1 MTEKGKSNAAWNE
14 CIGQLKGSLIKR
26 QDAQI
31 VSLTLNEFLEA
42 KFQGTSRKVPFS
54 AANQVGI
61 KYGIDPSLLTSV
73 KKSAEQYII
82 ARSGQVIYGEN
93 AFDLSGWST
102 DISEDGL
109 TLAVGSILNDGVG
122 GANTGSVRV
131 YSRSNVDDPW
141 IQKGIEIDGEAA
153 QDYSGWSVSLS
164 ADGDRVVI
172 GAVFN
177 DDGVNENTGHVRV
190 YDWNST
196 LSPPQWAQVGVD
208 IEGGAAGDFFGYSVS
223 LSKNKNFLAIG
234 APYGGNTVGYVRV
247 YQDNNG
253 TWDQINVDQTGS
265 EKGDLFGKHVALSD
279 DGSRL
284 VVSSP
289 NAAQLRGLVHLYR
302 VDSTITLL
310 TSKMGRDSGVRFGNS
325 FDFKSNILAVS
336 ETGTNQPNITTYD
349 TSSDSFDAL
358 QNNRITLTA
367 RSDIHLKLSYDGNN
381 LVFGMPGFNSE
392 DLVLNSRPIP
402 RRVRQTGHA
411 EIYEREDN
419 KWVMRGWRMKGVS
432 ARDEFAK
439 SVAISGNGEVVCLS
453 VPRKDDGGTDRGCV
467 SAYTV
472 KPISHYVTPTI
483 SLTGLNP
490 FPLQANTS
498 YEEPGATTDTGA
510 SVTISGDIEDNT
522 VEGQEYEILYTSQNG
537 FGSVVTK
544 TRQIVITKDPTIPTM
559 TLNGDAIASIPL
571 NGVFNDP
578 GVTTSILS
586 TVNIDDSNVDITRL
600 GTYEIKY
607 TAVSSYGIPSQQDMR
622 RTLVVVY
629 DTEHHGE
636 PLVGRVTSMSRD
648 GFILAVGDFTNNS
661 VKLYEWDPVD
671 QDWKRIGQEIEGPD
685 DSSFG
690 AAVDV
695 SSDGLTVVI
704 GAPEYSGT
712 ASLSGLVRVYRYNFI
727 VDQWEQVGEDIIDGQ
742 VGDNLG
748 EFVTISGDGT
758 VVSCGTA
765 RPTGSKNPY
774 VFTYRYGTTW
784 TKFHTYREPI
794 KLGNNIVKKQFSGS
808 LNFNGSRLLLGV
820 PVNNYTTGA
829 VFLYDT
835 EDDEKLVSI
844 VGEQVGDNI
853 GQSVRLSGDGSRF
866 VLGDDTGGCVKI
878 YSEDKTTR
886 VWNQLGNKISEGY
899 GGTAVDLS
907 YDGTTVTYS
916 AMSTTNKGTVYQYRW
931 DGTFWMP
938 SLSELTD
945 SFDGN
950 HFGRR
955 IFVTNDASKI
965 FVESNSEFQ
974 LYRWNVP
981 RASLTFNGERIIRRQ
996 VDETY
1001 DYDYAVTSSNVVT
1014 EGVVNEAVTND
1025 YLIKYIVTENGQSD
1039 VAYQLVSV
1047 SGELLQLGLNIQ
1059 NLDDSS
1065 TPNNHGWSS
1074 SMSGD
1079 GMYLILGSPGY
1090 DNDRGMVKIYAF
1102 NPATIKWDVM
1112 TSINGPNVGG
1122 RFGHSVSFSK
1132 NGSRVAIGAPDHG
1145 VGLVRVYEYSSSTWS
1160 QLGSD
1165 MTGTTDGKF
1174 GWSVSLNNNGSR
1186 VAVGEPRKVFG
1197 PNTGAGGVHTYLW
1210 EGPSTGWYPV
1220 VNLSFTNNQIEHQ
1233 LGYDVAISSPN
1244 DGNDVV
1250 VFSAPTAGPGYVK
1263 ISSYIGGN
1271 VPIFAQPI
1279 TFGERFGWC
1288 LSISDDGNTFA
1299 AGAPFYDNKRGRV
1312 IVFDATTSPPTVKGS
1327 PIIGANVNDELGSSI
1342 HLIGNGTK
1350 IMIYTKEG
1358 RVTNYTYENSEWVI
1372 ISNEV
1377 ITSIDLTGNFGYSLS
1392 SSTDGSRMIIT
1403 SPLSQEGSGIVQVYS
1418 DETSQI
1424 QNSDFLPPVITLNGP
1439 ALHRH
1444 LLNTTYTDL
1453 GVRRDDAL
1461 PGFTTQG
1468 TVNANVAGSYTLTY
1482 SAQDVAGNISN
1493 TVSRIVDV
1501 IDPGVENNK
1510 LMSID
1515 GPNSGQNNSTI
1526 AMAASGKRVAVGTG
1540 VLPEK
1545 YISSDRPI
1553 DKSIGLQ
1560 GTVKVFNV
1568 DDTQYPP
1575 VSTQYGQTLSDE
1587 ERYFGTSINLSQDGT
1602 KLSVMSSLD
1611 SSSTKISVY
1620 GIDSNVYAPLPAPLM
1635 RSEASSTTSN
1645 TFNLPTTKY
1654 YGFHDYAPS
1663 RTHLFGEPDVNTGR
1677 IGNFMRYKN
1686 NSLASSSD
1694 GRIVAIGTPSE
1705 SDGTGGGVSVYKQG
1719 VGTTISKIFTPL
1731 QGAQLSPES
1740 GTFTTGCDFSEDGSK
1755 FIVSTDKTYIYR
1767 LDDTGYV
1774 KETEFTDVDV
1784 GVNAISDNG
1793 SIAAYSSEA
1802 VLVGPPITLT
1812 GGDRISIGYGEIW
1825 NDPDESLAGVNIA
1838 GSVDSSVVGDHYIL
1852 YETATQTKVRIV
1864 TVQPQSTFTKTSSA
1878 VRSNVPYG
1886 PRFYGWTGTW
1896 RSHVFELFQA
1906 DFSNAS
1912 GTDVGISI
1920 KLNGRIPVAGRWQ
1933 YMSMNVFSWRSGIYP
1948 ISGNEVDR
1956 SPSIS
1961 FTSNGSGQGESYSWS
1976 VGSTYTN
1983 KVRSKTAPS
1992 LGFSTGDRI
2001 FLQLHLYNTFFST
2014 FNAEVTLDF
2023 NPGSANTA
2031 DRIPVVSLTG
2041 FAGNTIDVG
2050 ENFTDPGFTS
2060 DSSNDTLTKVLN
2072 PSFPLLSAG
2081 RKAIVY
2087 QATSP
2092 EGINGYNVRYVTAE
2106 QVPGLKVVKYQ
2117 GNVWSPLGNVI
2128 TTPNS
2133 IQSYTNGDMALSE
2146 DGTRIVF
2153 SKYIEGEGYVYTYEY
2168 SQLVYPPSWVQYG
2181 STIELDDRSNDSP
2194 GFSLAMS
2201 GNGLRIVIG
2210 SPVTDATSSEQGEI
2224 YVYDYVD
2231 GNWQRRSENFA
2242 ALTTTGFG
2250 TVSHSNSLYGKSVDI
2265 SKDGT
2270 HIVVGSPPHV
2280 SVFELSSG
2288 SYILKGA
2295 PLTRGPTH
2303 TAFGTN
2309 VSISNDG
2316 NAIAAD
2322 TNGLVVYYNY
2332 TNNTWTEHGTGLIT
2346 GTTNSGVSIN
2356 GDGTKVL
2363 VIGTNVRIVTPETVE
2378 TDLAWSRMGLP
2389 ITPADIQQAEPPADS
2404 SGPSPLPGDRTT
2416 PGAFTSNPPA
2426 AYMGLVVDLSHD
2438 GLTLAIGMPFLEMQR
2453 GTTFETTT
2461 RGAAIVFQW
2470 NDTTETWDR
2479 QGDYLIIPYY
2489 EYNNS
2494 LYKMYN
2500 GYEADAN
2507 TRVTASDNLN
2517 IEAEKTRYSGASI
2530 SLSGDGQYLCVGS
2543 PGYVSNPIDK
2553 QYTSGSAI
2561 PDTKMHAL
2569 PNQAGLSSWTLFR
2582 RNTSWAPTNSSGES
2596 INYSPGWEPVVTKYS
2611 DISKSLEHTQKDSDY
2626 DEIKRELL
2634 GLGVKV
2640 SFDGSFVVY
2649 DTRTDGV
2656 KVLAIGEKEIINGM
2670 QLPSPNTFGRYDVH
2684 DKAFGAMVPQA
2695 TSTSVTQGKYVMNG
2709 VVSIPDWASPLNFQD
2724 HLDAPLPTHPETP
2737 NDVTAPDWRGVPI
2750 LHTHSPLLGL
2760 GGIATA
2766 NQLNL
2771 DVTGSGASQLSI
2783 GSNNSSI
2790 HYFAGV
2796 KRPNVSPAYEAGI
2809 MRGTTNFGF
2818 GEILSTS
2825 KDCKFMVTRRH
2836 LWGEFAA
2843 AGVGNWEGGSGT
2855 EGLKAKSH
2863 IKNFVDDPSTSGPDY
2878 RNFLTDF
2885 HSFSEVY
2892 VYYRNSPTADWVQ
2905 RGSTDQLRALRYAD
2919 VNKKYLVPT
2928 NHIYRCLFDVPTDT
2942 LMNNTEADVAK
2953 HCGLVLWMENFGTEA
2968 KISDDGMT
2976 LLISNFIGVPADY
2989 QLNEPGSRTSGD
3001 AERWESFMPLD
3012 EMNDFGNAIYYYK
3025 YNTTTSAW
3033 EPKPH
3038 KTLSADTYVET
3049 SFENNYNG
3057 EFGTMT
3063 PRASVSSSF
3072 AYVSFNN
3079 EEGVIK
3085 DAYFDVNNVDHTA
3098 APYPIFASYFDHR
3111 MRSSDILASGS
3122 ATPTWH
3128 SSRKKRNLDY
3138 TSQFARSVSLSGN
3151 GDVVAV
3157 CEPNWNPVFD
3167 DNDIGDLNVYAP
3179 PPAAWN
3185 YQKYYQRI
3193 HPDFCRS
3200 IYTGGFSELASTEK
3214 DYGSEL
3220 GYWRPDPS
3228 DYQSSYRYM
3237 QPGRSRRGG
3246 GQMNYWRPYKPLH
3259 NNISH
3264 YPPFESSGLVARST
3278 RTAVRPGDCG
3288 RVLFMKWNEEE
3299 GIIDVDRS
3307 LPPFYSIQLLNYV
3320 EDDVRQK
3327 RYELHGAS
3335 PPSSGKGGFQYTIF
3349 KCELNST
3356 GDEVTFFASYPS
3368 DFMERY
3374 GITDERVG
3382 IYTFKL
3388 TDAVDITNLSND
3400 QVDELDPMSYY
3411 TINTHD
3417 GDGHQYQG
3425 FVGHHPSN
3433 WNLGYTKYWKFKSKI
3448 LTSQFKSQIGAN
3460 QVTQSLSI
3468 ARNTQ
3473 LYFKGDTTL
3482 VHSGP
3487 NFDYRKQD
3495 MGTIDTDPWYD
3506 PSPNVNFN
3514 AYTPEI
3520 LRDPTLNTAASSG
3533 FPALQYS
3540 NWYPSGERR
3549 EDDISEKVLSRRR
3562 YVNNWRST
3570 NHLIPSSPQNTIQNP
3585 LDLKVYE
3592 GTDIILFRDSRNI
3605 YVFRNGVNITKSIG
3619 RGRVEISNNYGTV
3632 LNAAYAPKAKTL
3644 VVSHYGDSFDTGTF
3658 ITMHKLNEDIEN
3670 YEGMYG
3676 EFETLYPV
3684 NRDAYVNVAYN
3695 LDPTYT
3701 PSTSVFLTTSS
3712 TNTGLASYHATNDL
3726 LYESHFDRVPH
3737 IYNKKVAT
3745 ALSLEI
3751 SENAD
3756 TILFSSGS
3764 NYFDGA
3770 HYNQGGHLN
3779 SVQLPAYSEPVAG
3792 LHEHTTVHTLTHSL
3806 TTTTLPNQWV
3816 VQKKFGG
3823 DTTSFLTNRNI
3834 FTRSPEMADST
3845 TVFDSSYMNVP
3856 SVINGFGAYPSKFW
3870 PVSYIS
3876 LSKNNNY
3883 LTISE
3888 PVFDP
3893 LGLRLGNWNSDH
3905 ITPTREQNEDIRMG
3919 RVTAYQLDDS
3929 TRQYDKNTS
3938 MEADVDSIIEEN
3950 SPITTQTSMNL
3961 YEPVSI
3967 AVSKD
3972 GLTIAVASV
3981 IAKNVVQDDLYQS
3994 QKEFID
4000 PYVPSM
4006 PSRIYRSWIQV
4017 YTYIDGQWTRKGN
4030 HISPGRNAI
4039 PDESTNN
4046 ELFLGQFMDLSG
4058 DGSRLITTG
4067 TSFNSEES
4075 NYYGTPASSP
4085 SYANSHEVYVFEF
4098 LGGAWVTTS
4107 GDVDNPE
4114 RIFINSKRQYR
4125 KLNTAYNP
4133 NQWENAST
4141 TSYNQGTFRD
4151 NYALGSIGGVS
4162 ISEDGS
4168 RIAISTS
4175 NYSEA
4180 DFSLHNL
4187 SEGTHA
4193 TSRCV
4198 EMVLIME
4205 YHKAFH
4211 TFKDTFLFSRS
4222 LNNGTNI
4229 PSSVNTNYWMW
4240 GVLDTF
4246 TLSSNFSTRN
4256 LKFTAT
4262 VSGDYFSSQVY
4273 FQAGAPLSGDRI
4285 YLSFRNT
4292 SRTTSNIDLS
4302 YDPYSRG
4309 VDSSYSNFAVW
4320 PPLPIGLS
4328 GGTIERLLD
4337 SNNKMFYRFTNVTL
4351 ESTIA
4356 QHIFPSYAPGDTI
4369 ELQMHTFGGYWAT
4382 LSVDYKYEFL
4392 IGADFDENT
4401 GLTSF
4406 YHSNPRGLNIFPYE
4420 INHQN
4425 TSNHWGADMFTPSTN
4440 MPIPGY
4446 AFHTTDARD
4455 FENVYVD
4462 NLAGGPVNW
4471 KLLHWEVFKAELD
4484 MTGSTSDS
4492 QPIDSLEPHG
4502 SLTRNKNQNRFSQRQ
4517 IGIPHS
4523 IVSGVKFSGNDVL
4536 IIERYDNA
4544 VGVTNSSDDSKI
4556 DAHELLTT
4564 ASTLYGTRNYK
4575 SRRYN
4580 PNRYPQLL
4588 VFDSTMNQVTS
4599 RTAQLRIGSEP
4610 GYGVRWGG
4618 TWTVP
4623 DTRYTNERPIN
4634 GENDDSH
4641 TRDHGWWIN
4650 PITGW
4655 MLLDFERPI
4664 QGSSTGN
4671 PRPQGYQDVPFSVDV
4686 SDTTV
4691 NSNNHRQPGR
4701 VVFGIPQAADHR
4713 GKIQIFDISTTN
4725 HSQTI
4730 NGTAHNTC
4738 RYILTQVGQ
4747 DIYGDQVKGRFGE
4760 NVSISGDG
4768 SRVAIGNRPFYL
4780 NDARVSHI
4788 DAGVDTKFYVY
4799 EYDSTNSE
4807 FTRAFS
4813 QSLTIGKSLENQ
4825 EAVSVM
4831 AFQAYFYDNVEHN
4844 VYTQWGRP
4852 PCFLQQ
4858 EDIEVGQEGNTIRY
4872 DTPSRIWVDSR
4883 YRESKVR
4890 LSSDGAFV
4898 VVSVFNDFMVYDIGA
4913 RTTTPWVEFG
4923 QVITDTPQVSQT
4935 TDIDEFP
4942 YSGTT
4947 ISQDG
4952 KTMVVPSSV
4961 VPNKFGNNS
4970 PGPWKKQFTLYDY
4983 NDDTSLWVKG
4993 TTNDVENTTITFDG
5007 TGGGTGTNNFPNEIT
5022 FLTILSS
5029 DKSRV
5034 SSLFGGATLHPSVT
5048 IAPTF
5053 RQHLPSGVQVALQ
5066 WTKIRPD
5073 IHIASENLNEQQWKA
5088 ATPNPNPNFPEPPS
5102 ERIPAFAMSNDGTKI
5117 VVGNTNDT
5125 LNFSSVGDKRKSGS
5139 VSIFSYDAINA
5150 RWNVQKVTV
5159 DDNSA
5164 ELAPLAEL
5172 YTPARFGHS
5181 LALTRDGTRLVVSA
5195 PENRDGDGDI
5205 FVFDTSTTTATKDST
5220 LQNPGGTTEFGYS
5233 LAVSDDNSRLFV
5245 GDPYH
5250 NSGAGRVLIKEYV
5263 SGTGFSGGTSITAG
5277 NSVETFAGES
5287 FGQQIRFGESIDV
5300 SGDGNHLI
5308 ASRFGK
5314 LTTPGDGQGVR
5325 DYYIASGGIEI
5336 AEKWNRDT
5344 TTGVWE
5350 LEANNRIKTGTDIS
5364 TALYTPEWAVGDED
5378 WYLTTSDGLY
5388 SRFAFFD
5395 DDAPKKPNVK
5405 ISDSGEFYVIGMA
5418 SLKEPGPL
5426 VTTNPR
5432 VGATSNV
5439 RHSSN
5444 VSVYKTFQDLT
5455 PIMTL
5460 NGDNIVDI
5468 GQGIIYVDQGATSD
5482 VSTDVIVTT
5491 SNVNTD
5497 IIGNYVV
5504 RYETTRNGL
5513 TNFIDRTV
5521 RVKVVSVPPAV
5532 TLIGNATITL
5542 EQPTTYTEPDPPVT
5556 FSGGVL
5562 ETYGDAPDGSAVGVF
5577 TIRYQ
5582 VRNALGIATAERTVT
5597 ILPDTTR
5604 PVVTK
5609 LGGDIT
5615 HKYNTTYRDPSYVGS
5630 DGNEEVTTT
5639 TPSYVRTITDV
5650 GQYRGTTQ
5658 ITYSA
5663 TDPAGNVGTVTRNVD
5678 VKDVM
5683 EATALE
5689 QQLDNSYYYS
5699 TISGDGS
5706 RIAIVRKVTNDV
5718 VLYDLPATISTF
5730 VNGWSGFGSMEGQM
5744 VKLSRLRQQLGQQIA
5759 FTTSD
5764 GVRVYA
5770 YNVNSGSWDERLA
5783 VPSRFV
5789 EPGASAYRIEMSNDG
5804 NTISVSYPGGNDQY
5818 IEEVVVFGWNGSEY
5832 VEEHSIA
5839 NGTTEATGLGTAM
5852 SLSSN
5857 GDRLAL
5863 GIPSASSGGT
5873 TSSITSPTPMGTA
5886 TPSPT
5891 LEGVIAIYN
5900 RYKLTSFREHGQN
5913 NTMYWQVTLGA
5924 RWTANWRWYVYG
5936 PRWGG
5941 ADDMRLIY
5949 YATNPITAYQAS
5961 VHNGYNN
5968 FYEFWQG
5975 DTHQIRDNNDIY
5987 KKTQNVYYGTSR
5999 WLDVEVSY
6007 DNGVMTS
6014 TVRDRTRLVSTL
6026 THDFGTAHQNLYN
6039 IPTYIGFSGRT
6050 GGVTSSQYI
6059 SGINITSAA
6068 VNLGEVEVY
6077 ERSGGSWS
6085 QLGQTIE
6092 GGRSGQRLG
6101 SSVKL
6106 SGDGSTLV
6114 NVNDTHD
6121 GNNQKVNVF
6130 SLSNGV
6136 WTKNPTLISNLKSRT
6151 LLGDSNALVDIN
6163 REGTLLIYAEGR
6175 GTETYTSHPNGLST
6189 KYIDGFKLENGQYI
6203 PVLLIQETSTT
6214 SSLSTNHVQVSKDGS
6229 KVLIQADDQVAV
6241 YNVIE
6246 TVFNPVITLN
6256 YRDDLDTITVS
6267 GTYTE
6272 GGATS
6277 DVTDGSAVVVGGDTV
6292 TNTAGTYRV
6301 TYSVTDTN
6309 TGKSA
6314 HRTRNVIIT

>member
-1 MTEKGKSNAAWNE
+1 MTEKGKSIAAWNE

-26 QDAQI
+26 QDAQT

-61 KYGIDPSLLTSV
+61 KYGIDPALLTSV

-109 TLAVGSILNDGVG
+109 TLAVGSILNDGVNG
-122 GANTGSVRV
+122 MNAGSVRV
-131 YSRSNVDDPW
+131 YSRSNVDDAW
-141 IQKGIEIDGEAA
+141 IQKGVEIDGEAA

-196 LSPPQWAQVGVD
+196 TSQWVKVGSD

-253 TWDQINVDQTGS
+253 MWDKIGVDQTGS

-279 DGSRL
+279 DGGRL

-302 VDSTITLL
+302 VDSDLNSITLL

-349 TSSDSFDAL
+349 TSSDSFEAL
-358 QNNRITLTA
+358 ENNRITLTA

-411 EIYEREDN
+411 EIYEREEN
-419 KWVMRGWRMKGVS
+419 KWVTRGWRMKGVS

-510 SVTISGDIEDNT
+510 SVTISGDIENNT
-522 VEGQEYEILYTSQNG
+522 DEGQEYEILYTSQNG

-544 TRQIVITKDPTIPTM
+544 TRRIVITKDPTIPTM

-607 TAVSSYGIPSQQDMR
+607 TAVSSYEIPSQQDMR

-695 SSDGLTVVI
+695 SSGGLTVVI

-748 EFVTISGDGT
+748 EFVAISGDGT
-758 VVSCGTA
+758 VISCGTT

-784 TKFHTYREPI
+784 TKFHTYTEPI

-853 GQSVRLSGDGSRF
+853 GQSVRLSGDGRRF

-916 AMSTTNKGTVYQYRW
+916 AMSTVNRGTVYQYRW

-945 SFDGN
+945 SFNGN

-981 RASLTFNGERIIRRQ
+981 RASLSFNGSRIIRRQ

-1001 DYDYAVTSSNVVT
+1001 NYDYAITSSNVVT

-1145 VGLVRVYEYSSSTWS
+1145 VGLVRVYEYSSSIWS

-1165 MTGTTDGKF
+1165 LTGTTDGKF
-1174 GWSVSLNNNGSR
+1174 GWSVSLNNNGSH
-1186 VAVGEPRKVFG
+1186 VTVGEPRKVFS
-1197 PNTGAGGVHTYLW
+1197 PNTGAGGVHTYVYSNDW
-1210 EGPSTGWYPV
+1210 TSV
-1220 VNLSFTNNQIEHQ
+1220 SSLSFTNNQIEHQ
-1233 LGYDVAISSPN
+1233 LGYDVAISSPSGG
-1244 DGNDVV
+1244 DDVV
-1250 VFSAPTAGPGYVK
+1250 VCSAPTAGPGYVK

-1299 AGAPFYDNKRGRV
+1299 AGAPLYDNKRGRV

-1350 IMIYTKEG
+1350 LMIYTKEG
-1358 RVTNYTYENSEWVI
+1358 RVTNYTYQNSEWVI

-1403 SPLSQEGSGIVQVYS
+1403 SPLSQEGSGIIQVYS

-1461 PGFTTQG
+1461 PEFTTQG
-1468 TVNANVAGSYTLTY
+1468 TVNANVVGSYTLTY

-1493 TVSRIVDV
+1493 SVSRIVDV
-1501 IDPGVENNK
+1501 IDPGFENNK
-1510 LMSID
+1510 LISID

-1526 AMAASGKRVAVGTG
+1526 AMAADGKRVAVGTG
-1540 VLPEK
+1540 VLPEN
-1545 YISSDRPI
+1545 YISSTRPTDR
-1553 DKSIGLQ
+1553 SLGVQ
-1560 GTVKVFNV
+1560 GTVKVFNL

-1575 VSTQYGQTLSDE
+1575 VPTQYGQTLTDE

-1602 KLSVMSSLD
+1602 KLSVMSSID

-1620 GIDSNVYAPLPAPLM
+1620 AINENVYAPLPAPLL
-1635 RSEASSTTSN
+1635 RSETSSTTSN
-1645 TFNLPTTKY
+1645 TFNLPSRY
-1654 YGFHDYAPS
+1654 YGFHEYAPS
-1663 RTHLFGEPDVNTGR
+1663 RTHLFGEPSFSYGR

-1719 VGTTISKIFTPL
+1719 AGTTITKTFTSL

-1740 GTFTTGCDFSEDGSK
+1740 GTFTTSCDFSEDGSK
-1755 FIVSTDKTYIYR
+1755 FIVSTDRTYIYR
-1767 LDDTGYV
+1767 LDETGYV

-1793 SIAAYSSEA
+1793 SIAAYSGEA
-1802 VLVGPPITLT
+1802 VLAGPPITLT
-1812 GGDRISIGYGEIW
+1812 GGDRISIGYGVTW
-1825 NDPDESLAGVNIA
+1825 NDPDASLAVE
-1838 GSVDSSVVGDHYIL
+1838 GSVDNSVVGDHYIL

-1864 TVQPQSTFTKTSSA
+1864 TVQPPQTLDSKVSS
-1878 VRSNVPYG
+1878 VYRSNVPYG
-1886 PRFYGWTGTW
+1886 PSFAGWTGTW
-1896 RSHVFELFQA
+1896 RRHVFELFQA

-1920 KLNGRIPVAGRWQ
+1920 KLNGRIPVAGNWQ
-1933 YMSMNVFSWRSGIYP
+1933 YMSMNVFTWSGGIYP
-1948 ISGNEVDR
+1948 NGNAVD
-1956 SPSIS
+1956 SPSGIS

-1983 KVRSKTAPS
+1983 KVRSYIAPS

-2001 FLQLHLYNTFFST
+2001 YLQLHLYNTFFST
-2014 FNAEVTLDF
+2014 FDAEVTLDF
-2023 NPGSANTA
+2023 NHGSDTTNTPV
-2031 DRIPVVSLTG
+2031 RIPVVSLTG
-2041 FAGNTIDVG
+2041 FAENTIDVG

-2060 DSSNDTLTKVLN
+2060 DSSNDTLTKVVD
-2072 PSFPLLSAG
+2072 PDFPLVSVG

-2106 QVPGLKVVKYQ
+2106 QVPGVKVMKYL
-2117 GNVWSPLGNVI
+2117 GNAWNPLGNVI

-2133 IQSYTNGDMALSE
+2133 IQSYTSGDMALSE

-2181 STIELDDRSNDSP
+2181 STIELDDRSSDSP

-2210 SPVTDATSSEQGEI
+2210 SPVTDATSAEQGEV

-2250 TVSHSNSLYGKSVDI
+2250 AVSHSNSLYGNSVDI

-2288 SYILKGA
+2288 SYILKGM

-2303 TAFGTN
+2303 TVFGTK

-2322 TNGLVVYYNY
+2322 TNGLLVYYNY
-2332 TNNTWTEHGTGLIT
+2332 TNNTWTEHGLGLAT
-2346 GTTNSGVSIN
+2346 GTTNSGVSLN

-2363 VIGTNVRIVTPETVE
+2363 VIGTNVRIVTPETIE
-2378 TDLAWSRMGLP
+2378 TDLAWSQMGLT
-2389 ITPADIQQAEPPADS
+2389 ITPVEIQQAQPPADP

-2416 PGAFTSNPPA
+2416 PGAFTSDPPA
-2426 AYMGLVVDLSHD
+2426 AFMGLVVDLSHD
-2438 GLTLAIGMPFLEMQR
+2438 GLTLAIGLPFLEMQR
-2453 GTTFETTT
+2453 GTTSEITT

-2479 QGDYLIIPYY
+2479 LGDYLIVPYY
-2489 EYNNS
+2489 EYNDR

-2507 TRVTASDNLN
+2507 TRATASDNLN

-2543 PGYVSNPIDK
+2543 PGYVSNPIDR
-2553 QYTSGSAI
+2553 TTNSGGGPPS
-2561 PDTKMHAL
+2561 TKMHAL

-2582 RNTSWAPTNSSGES
+2582 RNAGWAPTNSSGDF
-2596 INYSPGWEPVVTKYS
+2596 IHYSPGWEPVVTKYS
-2611 DISKSLEHTQKDSDY
+2611 GISESLEHTKKDSDY
-2626 DEIKRELL
+2626 DELKRELL

-2656 KVLAIGEKEIINGM
+2656 KVLAIGEKEVINGM
-2670 QLPSPNTFGRYDVH
+2670 QLPSPNTFSRYDVH

-2695 TSTSVTQGKYVMNG
+2695 TSTSVTNGEYEMNG
-2709 VVSIPDWASPLNFQD
+2709 VVSIPDWSSTVAGQD
-2724 HLDAPLPTHPETP
+2724 HLDATLPTHPETP
-2737 NDVTAPDWRGVPI
+2737 NAPTNTHWRRVPI
-2750 LHTHSPLLGL
+2750 LHPHSPLLEL
-2760 GGIATA
+2760 GGIFTHP
-2766 NQLNL
+2766 LSL
-2771 DVTGSGASQLSI
+2771 DVTGSGAHQLPITATAPEASL
-2783 GSNNSSI
+2783 
-2790 HYFAGV
+2790 HYFAGEN
-2796 KRPNVSPAYEAGI
+2796 RDQNSSYADGI
-2809 MRGTTNFGF
+2809 MRGSTNFGF

-2843 AGVGNWEGGSGT
+2843 AGVGNWEGGNNT

-2863 IKNFVDDPSTSGPDY
+2863 IKNLVDGLPTSGPPEY
-2878 RNFLTDF
+2878 RNYLTDF

-2892 VYYRNSPTADWVQ
+2892 VYYRDSPTADWVQ
-2905 RGSTDQLRALRYAD
+2905 RGSTNQLRALRYAD

-2928 NHIYRCLFDVPTDT
+2928 NHIYRCLFDDT
-2942 LMNNTEADVAK
+2942 HGGAALGPKLEPDTIK

-2989 QLNEPGSRTSGD
+2989 QLNVPESRTSGD

-3025 YNTTTSAW
+3025 YNTTTNAW

-3038 KTLSADTYVET
+3038 KSLSVDTYVET
-3049 SFENNYNG
+3049 SFENEYDG
-3057 EFGTMT
+3057 EFGSMG
-3063 PRASVSSSF
+3063 PRASKNNQTDHHLV
-3072 AYVSFNN
+3072 YVT
-3079 EEGVIK
+3079 GVIK
-3085 DAYFDVNNVDHTA
+3085 DAYFDVNNVDHTE

-3128 SSRKKRNLDY
+3128 SSRKRRNLDY

-3167 DNDIGDLNVYAP
+3167 DNNIGDLNGSGILS
-3179 PPAAWN
+3179 WDFE
-3185 YQKYYQRI
+3185 KYYQRI

-3200 IYTGGFSELASTEK
+3200 IFTGDLTGLHTTEK
-3214 DYGSEL
+3214 DYGSEAS
-3220 GYWRPDPS
+3220 YWRPDPN
-3228 DYQSSYRYM
+3228 DHWTSYRYM
-3237 QPGRSRRGG
+3237 APGLSRRGG
-3246 GQMNYWRPYKPLH
+3246 GGMNYWRPYKPLH
-3259 NNISH
+3259 NNTSS
-3264 YPPFESSGLVARST
+3264 YPPFESSGLVARNT
-3278 RTAVRPGDCG
+3278 RAAVRPGDCG
-3288 RVLFMKWNEEE
+3288 RVLFMKWNEQE

-3327 RYELHGAS
+3327 RYDLHELL
-3335 PPSSGKGGFQYTIF
+3335 PSSGKGGFQYTIF

-3388 TDAVDITNLSND
+3388 TDAVDITNLSDD

-3417 GDGHQYQG
+3417 GDGHQYSG

-3448 LTSQFKSQIGAN
+3448 LTSQFKSQTSAN
-3460 QVTQSLSI
+3460 TVTQTLSI

-3495 MGTIDTDPWYD
+3495 MGTTQNDDWYD
-3506 PSPNVNFN
+3506 LGTQS
-3514 AYTPEI
+3514 TPEI
-3520 LRDPTLNTAASSG
+3520 LRDPTLNTTSNMVF
-3533 FPALQYS
+3533 FPIQHP

-3570 NHLIPSSPQNTIQNP
+3570 SHLKFGPTPQNTIQNP

-3619 RGRVEISNNYGTV
+3619 RGYVSTGSISRGTV

-3644 VVSHYGDSFDTGTF
+3644 LVSHYGDDNYDTGTF

-3670 YEGMYG
+3670 YNGTYG

-3684 NRDAYVNVAYN
+3684 NRSGTYVNSSYWV
-3695 LDPTYT
+3695 DPAYT
-3701 PSTSVFLTTSS
+3701 PNSTI
-3712 TNTGLASYHATNDL
+3712 NTGLASYHALNDL

-3737 IYNKKVAT
+3737 HYQNQKVTT

-3770 HYNQGGHLN
+3770 HYSTNASNGSSYPTQQY
-3779 SVQLPAYSEPVAG
+3779 SVPVAG

-3806 TTTTLPNQWV
+3806 TTTTLQNQWV

-3823 DTTSFLTNRNI
+3823 DTTSFLTDRNI

-3845 TVFDSSYMNVP
+3845 AVFDSTYMNVP
-3856 SVINGFGAYPSKFW
+3856 SVTNGFGAYPSKFW

-3893 LGLRLGNWNSDH
+3893 LGLRLTNWNSNH
-3905 ITPTREQNEDIRMG
+3905 IPLTREQNEDIRMG
-3919 RVTAYQLDDS
+3919 RVTAYRLDDS
-3929 TRQYDKNTS
+3929 TRQYDINTS
-3938 MEADVDSIIEEN
+3938 MVADVDSIRVEGLWDVYTDDISEPFPEY
-3950 SPITTQTSMNL
+3950 SQMVLARTSMNL

-3981 IAKNVVQDDLYQS
+3981 IARNSDREEEYQS
-3994 QKEFID
+3994 KKLFLNPVNPEEEEYSYI
-4000 PYVPSM
+4000 S
-4006 PSRIYRSWIQV
+4006 SRIYRSWIQV

-4039 PDESTNN
+4039 PDEETNN

-4067 TSFNSEES
+4067 TSFDLENSS
-4075 NYYGTPASSP
+4075 R
-4085 SYANSHEVYVFEF
+4085 NSHEVYVYEF
-4098 LGGAWVTTS
+4098 VQGVWVTTS
-4107 GDVDNPE
+4107 GDVNNPE
-4114 RIFINSKRQYR
+4114 RIFIKSGRQYR
-4125 KLNTAYNP
+4125 RIDPGTEFP
-4133 NQWENAST
+4133 IQWIPAST
-4141 TSYNQGTFRD
+4141 YSQNGGSFED
-4151 NYALGSIGGVS
+4151 NFALGSISGVS

-4175 NYSEA
+4175 NYSGT
-4180 DFSLHNL
+4180 DFYQYDYN
-4187 SEGTHA
+4187 ETM
-4193 TSRCV
+4193 SRCI
-4198 EMVLIME
+4198 EMVLLLE
-4205 YHKAFH
+4205 YHQAFH
-4211 TFKDTFLFSRS
+4211 SFITTGSIS
-4222 LNNGTNI
+4222 QSYNNVTNV
-4229 PSSVNTNYWMW
+4229 PGSSV
-4240 GVLDTF
+4240 
-4246 TLSSNFSTRN
+4246 LSSGANRTTNFGSITLPSDFTTN
-4256 LKFTAT
+4256 GFKVTAT
-4262 VSGDYFSSQVY
+4262 VTGNYRGQGGSYEYLEWRLSNRSGFGGATISMRPIHLVAPYLQSGTVTNNNPDYTYNNVVISSESIYGNLDPNDVIDIQLHIWRGYFS
-4273 FQAGAPLSGDRI
+4273 
-4285 YLSFRNT
+4285 
-4292 SRTTSNIDLS
+4292 
-4302 YDPYSRG
+4302 
-4309 VDSSYSNFAVW
+4309 
-4320 PPLPIGLS
+4320 
-4328 GGTIERLLD
+4328 TI
-4337 SNNKMFYRFTNVTL
+4337 
-4351 ESTIA
+4351 
-4356 QHIFPSYAPGDTI
+4356 
-4369 ELQMHTFGGYWAT
+4369 
-4382 LSVDYKYEFL
+4382 SVDFHIEYTENKAFL
-4392 IGADFDENT
+4392 SDE
-4401 GLTSF
+4401 
-4406 YHSNPRGLNIFPYE
+4406 PRGLNVFPYE
-4420 INHQN
+4420 INH
-4425 TSNHWGADMFTPSTN
+4425 SNFSDHWGADMFARSSSTIN
-4440 MPIPGY
+4440 
-4446 AFHTTDARD
+4446 ARD

-4484 MTGSTSDS
+4484 MSAGSTRASS
-4492 QPIDSLEPHG
+4492 PGEPHG
-4502 SLTRNKNQNRFSQRQ
+4502 TLTRNIYS
-4517 IGIPHS
+4517 IGEDETTRYARIPHS
-4523 IVSGVKFSGNDVL
+4523 IVSGIKFSGNDVL
-4536 IIERYDNA
+4536 VIERYDNA
-4544 VGVTNSSDDSKI
+4544 VGMTNSSEDSKI
-4556 DAHELLTT
+4556 DAHEYLTPWG
-4564 ASTLYGTRNYK
+4564 SYYK

-4599 RTAQLRIGSEP
+4599 RTTQERSGQYYSTP
-4610 GYGVRWGG
+4610 GFGVRWGG

-4623 DTRYTNERPIN
+4623 DTRNSYDPLTGTYFPVRHIN

-4641 TRDHGWWIN
+4641 TRDDGWWIN

-4664 QGSSTGN
+4664 QGISVGD

-4686 SDTTV
+4686 SDTII

-4701 VVFGIPQAADHR
+4701 VVFGIPQAGEHR
-4713 GKIQIFDISTTN
+4713 GKIQIFDISTRN

-4738 RYILTQVGQ
+4738 RYNLTQVGQ

-4768 SRVAIGNRPFYL
+4768 SRVAVGNRPFYL
-4780 NDARVSHI
+4780 DDGRGSNI
-4788 DAGVDTKFYVY
+4788 DTGVDTKFYVY

-4807 FTRAFS
+4807 FTKTLS
-4813 QSLTIGKSLENQ
+4813 QSLTISKSLENQ
-4825 EAVSVM
+4825 DTRSLDE
-4831 AFQAYFYDNVEHN
+4831 FQTYFIDKVENN

-4858 EDIEVGQEGNTIRY
+4858 EDVDVGLDGTSLLF
-4872 DTPSRIWVDSR
+4872 DKPSKIWIDSR
-4883 YRESKVR
+4883 YRESKVK

-4961 VPNKFGNNS
+4961 VPNKFEYNS
-4970 PGPWKKQFTLYDY
+4970 PGSWKKQFTLYDY
-4983 NDDTSLWVKG
+4983 NDDTDLWVKG
-4993 TTNDVENTTITFDG
+4993 TTNEVENTAIAFDG
-5007 TGGGTGTNNFPNEIT
+5007 TGGGTGTNNFPNERT

-5034 SSLFGGATLHPSVT
+5034 SSLFGGATLMTGIDATLFTPVEQEV
-5048 IAPTF
+5048 APTF
-5053 RQHLPSGVQVALQ
+5053 RQHLPSGVQLALQ

-5073 IHIASENLNEQQWKA
+5073 IQIASENLNEQQWKA
-5088 ATPNPNPNFPEPPS
+5088 TRTSPDPPS

-5125 LNFSSVGDKRKSGS
+5125 LSFSSVNDKRKSGS
-5139 VSIFSYDAINA
+5139 VSIYNYDAINA
-5150 RWNVQKVTV
+5150 IWDVQKVTV

-5164 ELAPLAEL
+5164 ELSLP

-5181 LALTRDGTRLVVSA
+5181 LTLTRDGTRLVVSA
-5195 PENRDGDGDI
+5195 PGIRGGDGDI

-5250 NSGAGRVLIKEYV
+5250 NSEAGRVLIKEYV
-5263 SGTGFSGGTSITAG
+5263 SGTGFSGGTNTYITAG
-5277 NSVETFAGES
+5277 NSVETFAGKS

-5314 LTTPGDGQGVR
+5314 FPIPGSGGDVR
-5325 DYYIASGGIEI
+5325 DYYIAGGGIEI

-5350 LEANNRIKTGTDIS
+5350 LETNNRIKTGTDIDIG
-5364 TALYTPEWAVGDED
+5364 TAYYTPEWAVGDED
-5378 WYLTTSDGLY
+5378 WYMTLSVEHA
-5388 SRFAFFD
+5388 RFDFFGFD

-5405 ISDSGEFYVIGMA
+5405 ISDSGELYMIGMA

-5426 VTTNPR
+5426 VTTN

-5455 PIMTL
+5455 PIITL

-5468 GQGIIYVDQGATSD
+5468 GQGVIYVDPGATSD
-5482 VSTDVIVTT
+5482 VSTDVVVTT

-5521 RVKVVSVPPAV
+5521 RVKVISDPPVV
-5532 TLIGNATITL
+5532 TLIGNATISL

-5562 ETYGDAPDGSAVGVF
+5562 ETYGDAPDGSAAGVF

-5597 ILPDTTR
+5597 ILPDIT
-5604 PVVTK
+5604 PPIVTK
-5609 LGGDIT
+5609 LGGDIIT

-5630 DGNEEVTTT
+5630 DGNEEVITT

-5663 TDPAGNVGTVTRNVD
+5663 VDQGGNIGTETRNVD

-5689 QQLDNSYYYS
+5689 QQLDNSYYS

-5730 VNGWSGFGSMEGQM
+5730 VNGWSGFESMEGQM
-5744 VKLSRLRQQLGQQIA
+5744 VKLSSDGQIIA
-5759 FTTSD
+5759 FTASD

-5789 EPGASAYRIEMSNDG
+5789 QLGASAYRIEMSNDG

-5818 IEEVVVFGWNGSEY
+5818 IEEVVVFGWNGSGY

-5839 NGTTEATGLGTAM
+5839 NGTEPPTPTGLGTVM
-5852 SLSSN
+5852 SLSSDGN
-5857 GDRLAL
+5857 RLAL
-5863 GIPSASSGGT
+5863 GIPSASSEGT
-5873 TSSITSPTPMGTA
+5873 TSSITSPTYGLA
-5886 TPSPT
+5886 TPYPT
-5891 LEGVIAIYN
+5891 RHGVFSVYN
-5900 RYKLTSFREHGQN
+5900 RYKLTSYGRHGEN
-5913 NTMYWQVTLGA
+5913 NTMYWQVTLGS
-5924 RWTANWRWYVYG
+5924 RWTATWKWAIYG

-6026 THDFGTAHQNLYN
+6026 THDFGTAHSNLYN

-6059 SGINITSAA
+6059 SGINITGAA

-6092 GGRSGQRLG
+6092 GGRSDQGLG

-6114 NVNDTHD
+6114 NVNDTND

-6136 WTKNPTLISNLKSRT
+6136 WTKNSTLISNLKSRT
-6151 LLGDSNALVDIN
+6151 LLGDSNDLVDISSD
-6163 REGTLLIYAEGR
+6163 GTLLIYAEGR

-6214 SSLSTNHVQVSKDGS
+6214 SSLSTNRVEVSNDGS
-6229 KVLIQADDQVAV
+6229 KVLIQADDKVAV
-6241 YNVIE
+6241 YNVTE
-6246 TVFNPVITLN
+6246 TVYNPVITLN

-6277 DVTDGSAVVVGGDTV
+6277 DVTDGSAVVIRIGSTVVVEGETV

-6301 TYSVTDTN
+6301 TYSVTDAI

>member
-1 MTEKGKSNAAWNE
+1 MTVKGKSHAAWNE
-14 CIGQLKGSLIKR
+14 TIGRVQGIQINR
-26 QDAQI
+26 RDAQTT
-31 VSLTLNEFLEA
+31 SLTLNEFLESIFRTT
-42 KFQGTSRKVPFS
+42 KRKGDNTDAVL
-54 AANQVGI
+54 VGN
-61 KYGIDPSLLTSV
+61 KYGIDPDTFMNV

-109 TLAVGSILNDGVG
+109 TLAVGSILNDGVSG
-122 GANTGSVRV
+122 LIGDNRGSVRV

-141 IQKGIEIDGEAA
+141 IQKGNDIDGEAA

-177 DDGVNENTGHVRV
+177 DDGLNENIGHVRV
-190 YDWNST
+190 YDWNS
-196 LSPPQWAQVGVD
+196 SSSQWGQVGDD

-247 YQDNNG
+247 YHWNS
-253 TWDQINVDQTGS
+253 TLSPPKWDQIDADQTGS

-289 NAAQLRGLVHLYR
+289 NAVQLRGLVHLYR
-302 VDSTITLL
+302 VDSDLDSITLL

-358 QNNRITLTA
+358 QNNRITLNLQT
-367 RSDIHLKLSYDGNN
+367 DIHLKLSYDGNN

-392 DLVLNSRPIP
+392 DLVLNSRSIP
-402 RRVRQTGHA
+402 RKLTQKGHA
-411 EIYEREDN
+411 EIYEREEN

-439 SVAISGNGEVVCLS
+439 SVAISGNGEIVCLS

-483 SLTGLNP
+483 TLTGLNP

-510 SVTISGDIEDNT
+510 SVTISGDIEDNSA
-522 VEGQEYEILYTSQNG
+522 EGQEYEILYTSQNG

-544 TRQIVITKDPTIPTM
+544 TRRIIITKDPTIPTM

-629 DTEHHGE
+629 DTEHYGE

-704 GAPEYSGT
+704 GAPQYSGT
-712 ASLSGLVRVYRYNFI
+712 TSLSGLVRVYRYSFI
-727 VDQWEQVGEDIIDGQ
+727 VDQWEQVGDDIIDGQ

-748 EFVTISGDGT
+748 EFVTISGDGA
-758 VVSCGTA
+758 VISCGTA

-774 VFTYRYGTTW
+774 VFTYRYGTMW
-784 TKFHTYREPI
+784 TKFHTYTEPI
-794 KLGNNIVKKQFSGS
+794 KLGDSVDKKQFSGS

-820 PVNNYTTGA
+820 PINNYTTGA

-835 EDDEKLVSI
+835 ENDEKLVSV

-853 GQSVRLSGDGSRF
+853 GQSVRLSGDGNRF
-866 VLGDDTGGCVKI
+866 VLGDVNGGCVKI
-878 YSEDKTTR
+878 YTEDKKTR

-938 SLSELTD
+938 SLSKLTD
-945 SFDGN
+945 SFNGN

-974 LYRWNVP
+974 LFRWNVP
-981 RASLTFNGERIIRRQ
+981 RASLTFNGARIIRRQ

-1001 DYDYAVTSSNVVT
+1001 NYDYAVTSSNVVT

-1079 GMYLILGSPGY
+1079 GMYFILGSPGY

-1102 NPATIKWDVM
+1102 NPVTIKWDVM

-1145 VGLVRVYEYSSSTWS
+1145 DGLVRVFRYADSTWS

-1165 MTGTTDGKF
+1165 LTGTTDGKF

-1186 VAVGEPRKVFG
+1186 VTVGEPRKVFS
-1197 PNTGAGGVHTYLW
+1197 PNTGAGGVHTYVYSDDW
-1210 EGPSTGWYPV
+1210 TSESS
-1220 VNLSFTNNQIEHQ
+1220 LSFTNNQIEHQ
-1233 LGYDVAISSPN
+1233 LGYDVAISSS
-1244 DGNDVV
+1244 NDVV

-1263 ISSYIGGN
+1263 ISSYFGGN

-1372 ISNEV
+1372 ISSEV
-1377 ITSIDLTGNFGYSLS
+1377 ITSTDLTGNFGYSLS

-1403 SPLSQEGSGIVQVYS
+1403 SPLSRERSGIAQVYS

-1424 QNSDFLPPVITLNGP
+1424 QNSDFVPPVITLNGP

-1444 LLNTTYTDL
+1444 LLNTTYNDL

-1468 TVNANVAGSYTLTY
+1468 TVNVNVPGSYTLTY
-1482 SAQDVAGNISN
+1482 SAQDIAGNISN

-1501 IDPGVENNK
+1501 IDAGENNK
-1510 LMSID
+1510 LSSID

-1526 AMAASGKRVAVGTG
+1526 QMVVIGNRARVAVGTG

-1545 YISSDRPI
+1545 YISSMRPI
-1553 DKSIGLQ
+1553 DKSVGVQ
-1560 GTVKVFNV
+1560 GTVKVFSV
-1568 DDTQYPP
+1568 DNTQFP
-1575 VSTQYGQTLSDE
+1575 STTTQYGQTITDE

-1620 GIDSNVYAPLPAPLM
+1620 GIDGNVYAPLPAPLL
-1635 RSEASSTTSN
+1635 RSEASSTTDN
-1645 TFNLPTTKY
+1645 IFNLPSRY

-1663 RTHLFGEPDVNTGR
+1663 GTHIFGEPDVNTGR

-1719 VGTTISKIFTPL
+1719 AGTTITKTLTSL

-1740 GTFTTGCDFSEDGSK
+1740 GTFTTSCDFSEDGSK
-1755 FIVSTDKTYIYR
+1755 FIVSTDRVYIYR
-1767 LDDTGYV
+1767 LDETGYV
-1774 KETEFTDVDV
+1774 KETEFMDVDV

-1793 SIAAYSSEA
+1793 SIAAYSGEA

-1825 NDPDESLAGVNIA
+1825 NDPDASLPGVIII

-1864 TVQPQSTFTKTSSA
+1864 TVQKSTFTKTSSV

-1886 PRFYGWTGTW
+1886 PNYYGWSTVW
-1896 RSHVFELFQA
+1896 RSRAFELFQA
-1906 DFSNAS
+1906 DFSNPS
-1912 GTDVGISI
+1912 GTDVEISI
-1920 KLNGRIPVAGRWQ
+1920 KLNGRIPVAGNWQ
-1933 YMSMNVFSWRSGIYP
+1933 YMSMNVITWRNGIYP
-1948 ISGNEVDR
+1948 TSGNEVDR

-1961 FTSNGSGQGESYSWS
+1961 FTSNGSGQGESYSWL
-1976 VGSTYTN
+1976 GSTYTN

-1992 LGFSTGDRI
+1992 LGFSVGDRI
-2001 FLQLHLYNTFFST
+2001 YLELHIQNTFFST
-2014 FNAEVTLDF
+2014 FNAEVTLVF
-2023 NPGSANTA
+2023 NPGSANTTV
-2031 DRIPVVSLTG
+2031 RIPVVSLTG
-2041 FAGNTIDVG
+2041 FAENTIDVG

-2072 PSFPLLSAG
+2072 PKFPLLSVG

-2106 QVPGLKVVKYQ
+2106 QVPGVKVVKYL
-2117 GNVWSPLGNVI
+2117 GNAWNPLGNKI
-2128 TTPNS
+2128 IAPNS
-2133 IQSYTNGDMALSE
+2133 IQSYTSGDMALSE

-2181 STIELDDRSNDSP
+2181 STIELDDRSSDSP

-2210 SPVTDATSSEQGEI
+2210 SPVTDATSSEQGEV

-2250 TVSHSNSLYGKSVDI
+2250 AVSHSNLLYGNSVDI

-2288 SYILKGA
+2288 SYILKGV

-2303 TAFGTN
+2303 TAFGTK

-2316 NAIAAD
+2316 NAIAVD
-2322 TNGLVVYYNY
+2322 TNSLVVYYNY
-2332 TNNTWTEHGTGLIT
+2332 TNNTWTEHGPGVIT

-2363 VIGTNVRIVTPETVE
+2363 VIGTHVRIVTPETIE
-2378 TDLAWSRMGLP
+2378 TDLAWSQMGLT
-2389 ITPADIQQAEPPADS
+2389 ITPVEIQQAQPPADS

-2416 PGAFTSNPPA
+2416 PGAFTSDPPA
-2426 AYMGLVVDLSHD
+2426 AFMGLVVDLSHD
-2438 GLTLAIGMPFLEMQR
+2438 GLTLAIGLPFLEMQR
-2453 GTTFETTT
+2453 GTTFDITT

-2479 QGDYLIIPYY
+2479 LGDYLIIPYY

-2500 GYEADAN
+2500 GYEPDADL
-2507 TRVTASDNLN
+2507 RSMASDNLN

-2543 PGYVSNPIDK
+2543 PGYVPNPID
-2553 QYTSGSAI
+2553 QS
-2561 PDTKMHAL
+2561 PNMHAL

-2582 RNTSWAPTNSSGES
+2582 RNANWAPTNSSGDF
-2596 INYSPGWEPVVTKYS
+2596 IHYSPGWEPVVTKYS
-2611 DISKSLEHTQKDSDY
+2611 DISESLKHTQKESDY
-2626 DEIKRELL
+2626 DETKRELL

-2670 QLPSPNTFGRYDVH
+2670 QLPSPNTFSRYDVH

-2695 TSTSVTQGKYVMNG
+2695 TSTSVTNGEYEMNG
-2709 VVSIPDWASPLNFQD
+2709 VVSIPDWSSTVNGQD
-2724 HLDAPLPTHPETP
+2724 HLDATLPTHPETSDGGISNP
-2737 NDVTAPDWRGVPI
+2737 WRRVPI
-2750 LHTHSPLLGL
+2750 LHPQSPLLGL
-2760 GGIATA
+2760 GGIT
-2766 NQLNL
+2766 NPLSL
-2771 DVTGSGASQLSI
+2771 DVTGSGAQLLITGTTPEDSL
-2783 GSNNSSI
+2783 
-2790 HYFAGV
+2790 HYFAGENRDQNSSYV
-2796 KRPNVSPAYEAGI
+2796 DGI
-2809 MRGTTNFGF
+2809 MRGSTNFGF

-2863 IKNFVDDPSTSGPDY
+2863 IKNLVDDPNFVTNGPEY
-2878 RNFLTDF
+2878 KNFLTDF

-2892 VYYRNSPTADWVQ
+2892 VYYRDSPTADWVQ
-2905 RGSTDQLRALRYAD
+2905 RGSTNDLRALRYAEL
-2919 VNKKYLVPT
+2919 NKKYLVPT
-2928 NHIYRCLFDVPTDT
+2928 NHIYRCLFNRPTSAY
-2942 LMNNTEADVAK
+2942 MNNTETDVGN

-2989 QLNEPGSRTSGD
+2989 QLHVSGSRTTAD
-3001 AERWESFMPLD
+3001 AEKWESFMPLD

-3025 YNTTTSAW
+3025 YNTSTNAW

-3049 SFENNYNG
+3049 SFEMDYG
-3057 EFGTMT
+3057 DEFGPIDTRTSYGNPNKPVIYHYET
-3063 PRASVSSSF
+3063 PSGNAI
-3072 AYVSFNN
+3072 N
-3079 EEGVIK
+3079 ELK
-3085 DAYFDVNNVDHTA
+3085 NDYFDVHNVDHTQ
-3098 APYPIFASYFDHR
+3098 APYPIFPSYFDNR
-3111 MRSSDILASGS
+3111 MKSSDMLASGS
-3122 ATPTWH
+3122 VTPTGH
-3128 SSRKKRNLDY
+3128 ISRKLKNLDY

-3167 DNDIGDLNVYAP
+3167 DNSFHLGYSFDHTKL
-3179 PPAAWN
+3179 
-3185 YQKYYQRI
+3185 YQRI

-3200 IYTGGFSELASTEK
+3200 IFTGSLTSHATTEQ
-3214 DYGSEL
+3214 DYGSEANYIN
-3220 GYWRPDPS
+3220 GF
-3228 DYQSSYRYM
+3228 RYM
-3237 QPGRSRRGG
+3237 QPGLTRNQG
-3246 GQMNYWRPYKPLH
+3246 GQMNYWSPIRLLSNDHSQKPY
-3259 NNISH
+3259 
-3264 YPPFESSGLVARST
+3264 FQSSGLVT
-3278 RTAVRPGDCG
+3278 RGYREVIIPGDCG
-3288 RVLFMKWNEEE
+3288 RVLFMKWNALE
-3299 GIIDVDRS
+3299 GIIDVDKS

-3320 EDDVRQK
+3320 EDDIRQK
-3327 RYELHGAS
+3327 RYDINTAS
-3335 PPSSGKGGFQYTIF
+3335 PTTDSAELRKGGFQYTIF
-3349 KCELNST
+3349 KCELNFI

-3368 DFMERY
+3368 DFMERH

-3388 TDAVDITNLSND
+3388 TDAVDISTLTGTE
-3400 QVDELDPMSYY
+3400 VAELDPMSYY
-3411 TINTHD
+3411 TTGNNYYGMEYQD
-3417 GDGHQYQG
+3417 GTSS
-3425 FVGHHPSN
+3425 PSHFPHG
-3433 WNLGYTKYWKFKSKI
+3433 WNLGYTKYWKLKSKI
-3448 LTSQFKSQIGAN
+3448 LTSQFISQVGAN
-3460 QVTQSLSI
+3460 QFSQTLSV
-3468 ARNTQ
+3468 ALNTQ
-3473 LYFKGDTTL
+3473 LHFKGDTNLT
-3482 VHSGP
+3482 HSGP
-3487 NFDYRKQD
+3487 SFDTRKIN
-3495 MGTIDTDPWYD
+3495 MGTLEDDIWNYGGTSYISTPDPLRSYLPPSVGVHFDVDT
-3506 PSPNVNFN
+3506 SPNTFWLGS
-3514 AYTPEI
+3514 T
-3520 LRDPTLNTAASSG
+3520 
-3533 FPALQYS
+3533 
-3540 NWYPSGERR
+3540 GERR
-3549 EDDISEKVLSRRR
+3549 EDNINEKVLSRRR

-3570 NHLIPSSPQNTIQNP
+3570 NHITPTTPQDAIQNP

-3605 YVFRNGVNITKSIG
+3605 YVFKNGVNITKSIG
-3619 RGRVEISNNYGTV
+3619 RGRVEASYNYGTV

-3644 VVSHYGDSFDTGTF
+3644 VVSHYGDDGTDTGTF

-3670 YEGMYG
+3670 YDGTYG

-3701 PSTSVFLTTSS
+3701 PSNPIFLTTVS

-3737 IYNKKVAT
+3737 FQNKKVAT

-3756 TILFSSGS
+3756 TVLFSSGS

-3770 HYNQGGHLN
+3770 HYSGGGTYAT
-3779 SVQLPAYSEPVAG
+3779 QAYSEPVAG

-3806 TTTTLPNQWV
+3806 TTQIRNEWV
-3816 VQKKFGG
+3816 VQKKLGG

-3845 TVFDSSYMNVP
+3845 SYSSSYMNVP
-3856 SVINGFGAYPSKFW
+3856 SVTNGFGAYPSKFW

-3893 LGLRLGNWNSDH
+3893 LGLRLGNWDGSST
-3905 ITPTREQNEDIRMG
+3905 IEQNEDIRMG
-3919 RVTAYQLDDS
+3919 RVTAYRLDDS

-3950 SPITTQTSMNL
+3950 SPITTRTSMNL

-3972 GLTIAVASV
+3972 GFTIAIASV
-3981 IAKNVVQDDLYQS
+3981 MARNVAPDDLYQS
-3994 QKEFID
+3994 QKLFID
-4000 PYVPSM
+4000 PNTNTFGHPLFGRM
-4006 PSRIYRSWIQV
+4006 FRSWIQV

-4030 HISPGRNAI
+4030 HISPGKNVI
-4039 PDESTNN
+4039 PDDSGDGIPYTND

-4067 TSFNSEES
+4067 TSFHSTFGIAYGNPENSS
-4075 NYYGTPASSP
+4075 FYV
-4085 SYANSHEVYVFEF
+4085 NSHEVYVYDFS
-4098 LGGAWVTTS
+4098 GGVWVTTS
-4107 GDVDNPE
+4107 GDVNNPE
-4114 RIFINSKRQYR
+4114 RIFIRSKRQFR
-4125 KLNTAYNP
+4125 KLNPMFNT
-4133 NQWENAST
+4133 WESAST
-4141 TSYNQGTFRD
+4141 TSYNQGTFED

-4175 NYSEA
+4175 NYSEVDYA
-4180 DFSLHNL
+4180 TNA
-4187 SEGTHA
+4187 TNNYP

-4198 EMVLIME
+4198 EMVLLLE
-4205 YHKAFH
+4205 YHPDFH
-4211 TFKDTFLFSRS
+4211 PFTDTILYSQS
-4222 LNNGTNI
+4222 YNH
-4229 PSSVNTNYWMW
+4229 TNYPSGSIMSTWQAAT
-4240 GVLDTF
+4240 LDTF
-4246 TLSSNFSTRN
+4246 TLPSNFTTR
-4256 LKFTAT
+4256 KFKITLT
-4262 VSGDYFSSQVY
+4262 VSGDYVPPYSFNSSLSEGIQVRLMNSETSALLDY
-4273 FQAGAPLSGDRI
+4273 MDLGPQYVLPFEVQEVLTWYETWPPQTCGDRDQNSGQKVLSGTLERLI
-4285 YLSFRNT
+4285 PNSFR
-4292 SRTTSNIDLS
+4292 
-4302 YDPYSRG
+4302 Y
-4309 VDSSYSNFAVW
+4309 
-4320 PPLPIGLS
+4320 
-4328 GGTIERLLD
+4328 
-4337 SNNKMFYRFTNVTL
+4337 TNVTISKEL
-4351 ESTIA
+4351 SGLLY
-4356 QHIFPSYAPGDTI
+4356 QPGDTI
-4369 ELQMHTFGGYWAT
+4369 DLQMRTAQGYWST
-4382 LSVDYKYEFL
+4382 VSVDFQYEFE
-4392 IGADFDENT
+4392 IGDDVDPTT

-4406 YHSNPRGLNIFPYE
+4406 DHSNPRGLNIFPYE

-4446 AFHTTDARD
+4446 TAHTTDARD

-4484 MTGSTSDS
+4484 MAGSTSDS
-4492 QPIDSLEPHG
+4492 QPMDSLEPHS
-4502 SLTRNKNQNRFSQRQ
+4502 SLTRNKNENRYGIR

-4544 VGVTNSSDDSKI
+4544 VGMTNSSEDSKI

-4564 ASTLYGTRNYK
+4564 TSTSYGTRNYK

-4599 RTAQLRIGSEP
+4599 RTAQVRTGSTSTP

-4664 QGSSTGN
+4664 QGSSTGD

-4780 NDARVSHI
+4780 NDARGSHV

-4807 FTRAFS
+4807 FTKTLS
-4813 QSLTIGKSLENQ
+4813 QSLTISKSLEN
-4825 EAVSVM
+4825 EETTTVL
-4831 AFQAYFYDNVEHN
+4831 AFQAYFYNRVEHN

-4852 PCFLQQ
+4852 PCFLEQ
-4858 EDIEVGQEGNTIRY
+4858 EDIEVGVEGTTLRF

-4883 YRESKVR
+4883 YRESKVK

-4993 TTNDVENTTITFDG
+4993 TTNDVENTAFVFDG
-5007 TGGGTGTNNFPNEIT
+5007 TGGGTGNDNFPNERT

-5048 IAPTF
+5048 TAPTF

-5088 ATPNPNPNFPEPPS
+5088 ANPNPNPNFPEPPS

-5117 VVGNTNDT
+5117 VVGNTNDN

-5150 RWNVQKVTV
+5150 RWDVQKVTV
-5159 DDNSA
+5159 DDNST
-5164 ELAPLAEL
+5164 ELSTP

-5181 LALTRDGTRLVVSA
+5181 LVLTRDGTRLVVSA
-5195 PENRDGDGDI
+5195 PENRNGDGDI

-5277 NSVETFAGES
+5277 NSVETFAGKS
-5287 FGQQIRFGESIDV
+5287 FSQQIRFGESIDV

-5314 LTTPGDGQGVR
+5314 LTTPGSGGDVR
-5325 DYYIASGGIEI
+5325 DYYIAGGGIEI

-5378 WYLTTSDGLY
+5378 WYSTTSDGLY
-5388 SRFAFFD
+5388 SRFNFFD

-5405 ISDSGEFYVIGMA
+5405 ISDSGEFYMIGMA

-5432 VGATSNV
+5432 AGATSNV

-5455 PIMTL
+5455 PIITL
-5460 NGDNIVDI
+5460 NGDNIVDVD
-5468 GQGIIYVDQGATSD
+5468 QYDIYVDPGATSD
-5482 VSTDVIVTT
+5482 VSTDVVVTT
-5491 SNVNTD
+5491 SNVNTN

-5521 RVKVVSVPPAV
+5521 RVKVVSVPPTV

-5562 ETYGDAPDGSAVGVF
+5562 ETYGDPPDGSAVGVF

-5597 ILPDTTR
+5597 ILPDTTS
-5604 PVVTK
+5604 PIVTI

-5615 HKYNTTYRDPSYVGS
+5615 HKFNTTYRDPSYVGS

-5663 TDPAGNVGTVTRNVD
+5663 VDQAGNVGTETRNVD

-5689 QQLDNSYYYS
+5689 QQLDNSYYS

-5718 VLYDLPATISTF
+5718 VLYDLPSTF
-5730 VNGWSGFGSMEGQM
+5730 VNGWSGFESMEGQM
-5744 VKLSRLRQQLGQQIA
+5744 VKLSSDGQIIA
-5759 FTTSD
+5759 FTASD
-5764 GVRVYA
+5764 GVRVYVWNETV
-5770 YNVNSGSWDERLA
+5770 YDWNERLA
-5783 VPSRFV
+5783 RVSTSRFDQL
-5789 EPGASAYRIEMSNDG
+5789 GASAYRIEMSDDG

-5818 IEEVVVFGWNGSEY
+5818 MEEVVVFRWDGTEY

-5839 NGTTEATGLGTAM
+5839 NGTDEATGLGTVM
-5852 SLSSN
+5852 SLSSDGN
-5857 GDRLAL
+5857 RLAL

-5873 TSSITSPTPMGTA
+5873 TTTITSPTPYGLA
-5886 TPSPT
+5886 TLSPT
-5891 LEGVIAIYN
+5891 REGVYYTY
-5900 RYKLTSFREHGQN
+5900 RHYKLTSFGQYGQN
-5913 NTMYWQVTLGA
+5913 NTMYWQLTLGS
-5924 RWTANWRWYVYG
+5924 RWTATWRWYIYG

-5975 DTHQIRDNNDIY
+5975 DTHQIRDNNDIF
-5987 KKTQNVYYGTSR
+5987 KKSSRVYYGTSR

-6014 TVRDRTRLVSTL
+6014 TVRDKTRLVSTL
-6026 THDFGTAHQNLYN
+6026 THDFGTAHSNLYTEL
-6039 IPTYIGFSGRT
+6039 TYFGFSGRT

-6059 SGINITSAA
+6059 SGINITSVAA
-6068 VNLGEVEVY
+6068 NLGQVEVY

-6092 GGRSGQRLG
+6092 GGRSDQRLG

-6114 NVNDTHD
+6114 NVNDTND
-6121 GNNQKVNVF
+6121 ANNQKVNVF

-6151 LLGDSNALVDIN
+6151 LLGDSNDLVDISSD
-6163 REGTLLIYAEGR
+6163 GTLLIYAEGR

-6214 SSLSTNHVQVSKDGS
+6214 SSLSTNRVEVSNDGS

-6241 YNVIE
+6241 YNVTE

-6277 DVTDGSAVVVGGDTV
+6277 DVTDGSAVVIGGDTV

-6301 TYSVTDTN
+6301 TYSVKDNN

-6314 HRTRNVIIT
+6314 HRTRTVIII

>member
-1 MTEKGKSNAAWNE
+1 MTEKGRSNAAWNE
-14 CIGQLKGSLIKR
+14 CTAQLKGEVPSAR
-26 QDAQI
+26 SDAQT

-54 AANQVGI
+54 AATQVGI
-61 KYGIDPSLLTSV
+61 KYGIDPELLMSV

-82 ARSGQVIYGEN
+82 ARSGQVIDGEN
-93 AFDLSGWST
+93 AFDLYGWST
-102 DISEDGL
+102 DISEDGS
-109 TLAVGSILNDGVG
+109 TLAVGSILNDGVSG
-122 GANTGSVRV
+122 DRDNRNRGSVRV

-141 IQKGIEIDGEAA
+141 IQKGVDIDGEAA

-164 ADGDRVVI
+164 VDGDRVVI

-177 DDGVNENTGHVRV
+177 DTTNENVGHVRV
-190 YDWNST
+190 YDWNS
-196 LSPPQWAQVGVD
+196 SSSQWVQVGSD

-253 TWDQINVDQTGS
+253 TWDQINPNVDQTGS

-402 RRVRQTGHA
+402 RRVIQTGHA
-411 EIYEREDN
+411 EIYEREEN
-419 KWVMRGWRMKGVS
+419 KWVMRGWRMKGAS
-432 ARDEFAK
+432 GRNEFAK
-439 SVAISGNGEVVCLS
+439 SVAISGNGEIVCLS
-453 VPRKDDGGTDRGCV
+453 VPRKDEGYV

-483 SLTGLNP
+483 TLTGLNP

-607 TAVSSYGIPSQQDMR
+607 TAISSYGIPSQQDMR

-629 DTEHHGE
+629 DTEHHGG

-704 GAPEYSGT
+704 GAPQYSGT

-784 TKFHTYREPI
+784 TKFHTYTEPI

-853 GQSVRLSGDGSRF
+853 GQSVRLSGDGNRF
-866 VLGDDTGGCVKI
+866 VLGDITGGCVKI

-916 AMSTTNKGTVYQYRW
+916 AMSTANKGTVYQYRW

-945 SFDGN
+945 SFNGN

-981 RASLTFNGERIIRRQ
+981 RASLAFNGTRIIRRQ

-1001 DYDYAVTSSNVVT
+1001 NYDYAITSSNVVT

-1079 GMYLILGSPGY
+1079 GMYFILGSPGY

-1102 NPATIKWDVM
+1102 NPVTIKWDVM

-1122 RFGHSVSFSK
+1122 RFGHSVSISK
-1132 NGSRVAIGAPDHG
+1132 NGSRVAVGAPDHG
-1145 VGLVRVYEYSSSTWS
+1145 VGLVRVFQYGDSTWS

-1165 MTGTTDGKF
+1165 LTGTTDGKF
-1174 GWSVSLNNNGSR
+1174 GWSVSLNNSGSH
-1186 VAVGEPRKVFG
+1186 VTVGEPRKAFG
-1197 PNTGAGGVHTYLW
+1197 PNTGAGEVHTYVYGDDW
-1210 EGPSTGWYPV
+1210 TSENS
-1220 VNLSFTNNQIEHQ
+1220 LSFTNNQIEHQ
-1233 LGYDVAISSPN
+1233 LGYDVATSSLN
-1244 DGNDVV
+1244 NVM

-1327 PIIGANVNDELGSSI
+1327 PIVGANVNDELGSSI

-1358 RVTNYTYENSEWVI
+1358 RVTNYAYENSEWVV

-1377 ITSIDLTGNFGYSLS
+1377 ITSTDLTGNFGYSLS

-1424 QNSDFLPPVITLNGP
+1424 QNSDFVPPVITLNGP

-1444 LLNTTYTDL
+1444 LLNTTYNDL

-1468 TVNANVAGSYTLTY
+1468 TVNVNVAGSYTLTY

-1545 YISSDRPI
+1545 YISSTRPI
-1553 DKSIGLQ
+1553 DKSIGVQ
-1560 GTVKVFNV
+1560 GTVKVFDL

-1575 VSTQYGQTLSDE
+1575 VPVQYGQTLTDE
-1587 ERYFGTSINLSQDGT
+1587 ERYFGTSVNLSQDGT
-1602 KLSVMSSLD
+1602 KLSVMSSFD

-1620 GIDSNVYAPLPAPLM
+1620 GIGGNVYAPIPAPLS
-1635 RSEASSTTSN
+1635 RTEASSTTDN
-1645 TFNLPTTKY
+1645 TFNLPSRY

-1663 RTHLFGEPDVNTGR
+1663 GTHIFGEPDVNTGR
-1677 IGNFMRYKN
+1677 IGNFMRYRN
-1686 NSLASSSD
+1686 SSLASSAD
-1694 GRIVAIGTPSE
+1694 GRIIAIGKPSQ
-1705 SDGTGGGVSVYKQG
+1705 SDGTGGGVSVYKQAS
-1719 VGTTISKIFTPL
+1719 GTTTVENFAI
-1731 QGAQLSPES
+1731 QGAELSPES
-1740 GTFTTGCDFSEDGSK
+1740 GVFNTGCDISEDGSK
-1755 FIVSTDKTYIYR
+1755 LIISTDRTFIYR
-1767 LDDTGYV
+1767 LDQSGYV
-1774 KETEFTDVDV
+1774 KEAEFVGVDV

-1793 SIAAYSSEA
+1793 STAAYSMAGALDS
-1802 VLVGPPITLT
+1802 PITLT
-1812 GGDRISIGYGEIW
+1812 GGDRISIEYGETW
-1825 NDPDESLAGVNIA
+1825 NDPDAGLAGVTIT
-1838 GSVDSSVVGDHYIL
+1838 GSVDNNVVGDHYIL

-1864 TVQPQSTFTKTSSA
+1864 TVQPERTVKTSSV

-1886 PRFYGWTGTW
+1886 PNFAGWTGTW
-1896 RSHVFELFQA
+1896 RRHVFELFQA
-1906 DFSNAS
+1906 DFSNPS

-1920 KLNGRIPVAGRWQ
+1920 KLNGRIPVAGSWQ
-1933 YMSMNVFSWRSGIYP
+1933 YMSMNVFTWRDGMYGV
-1948 ISGNEVDR
+1948 SGNLGD
-1956 SPSIS
+1956 SPPGIS

-1983 KVRSKTAPS
+1983 KVRSYTAPS
-1992 LGFSTGDRI
+1992 LGFSVGDRI
-2001 FLQLHLYNTFFST
+2001 YLQLHLYNTFFST
-2014 FNAEVTLDF
+2014 FDVEVTFDF
-2023 NPGSANTA
+2023 DPNR
-2031 DRIPVVSLTG
+2031 DRVRIPVVSLTG
-2041 FAGNTIDVG
+2041 FAENTIDVG

-2060 DSSNDTLTKVLN
+2060 DSSSDTLTKVVD
-2072 PSFPLLSAG
+2072 PTFPASTQG
-2081 RKAIVY
+2081 IYPIVY
-2087 QATSP
+2087 QATSS
-2092 EGINGYNVRYVTAE
+2092 EGINGYAVRYINVE
-2106 QVPGLKVVKYQ
+2106 QPPSVNIVKYQ
-2117 GNVWSPLGNVI
+2117 GNAWNPLGNAI
-2128 TTPNS
+2128 S
-2133 IQSYTNGDMALSE
+2133 IPVSTQSYTSGDMILSE

-2153 SKYIEGEGYVYTYEY
+2153 SRYIEGEGYVYTYEY

-2181 STIELDDRSNDSP
+2181 STIELNDRSTDSP

-2201 GNGLRIVIG
+2201 GNGQRIVIG
-2210 SPVTDATSSEQGEI
+2210 SPVTDVTNLELGEVYI
-2224 YVYDYVD
+2224 YDYVD

-2242 ALTTTGFG
+2242 SLTGAGFG
-2250 TVSHSNSLYGKSVDI
+2250 AVSHSLKSYGKSVDI

-2288 SYILKGA
+2288 SYVLKGV
-2295 PLTRGPTH
+2295 PLTRDASETE
-2303 TAFGTN
+2303 FGTN

-2316 NAIAAD
+2316 NTIAAD
-2322 TNGLVVYYNY
+2322 TNTGVVYYNY
-2332 TNNTWTEHGTGLIT
+2332 TNNTWTEHGSGLST
-2346 GTTNSGVSIN
+2346 GTSNSGVSLN

-2363 VIGTNVRIVTPETVE
+2363 VIGTNVRIVTPQTVE
-2378 TDLAWSRMGLP
+2378 VEAPWLPMGST
-2389 ITPADIQQAEPPADS
+2389 ITPADIQLAQPPSDN

-2416 PGAFTSNPPA
+2416 PGEFTSNPPA

-2453 GTTFETTT
+2453 GVIVEKTT

-2479 QGDYLIIPYY
+2479 LGDLIVPYY
-2489 EYNNS
+2489 EYNDS

-2500 GYEADAN
+2500 GYHADADL
-2507 TRVTASDNLN
+2507 RSMASDNLN
-2517 IEAEKTRYSGASI
+2517 RVAEKTRYSGASI

-2543 PGYVSNPIDK
+2543 PGYVPNPID
-2553 QYTSGSAI
+2553 QS
-2561 PDTKMHAL
+2561 PNMHAL

-2582 RNTSWAPTNSSGES
+2582 RNANWAPTNSSGDS
-2596 INYSPGWEPVVTKYS
+2596 IHYSQGWEPVVTKYS
-2611 DISKSLEHTQKDSDY
+2611 DISESLEHTRKDSDY
-2626 DEIKRELL
+2626 DEFKRELL

-2656 KVLAIGEKEIINGM
+2656 KVLSIGEKEVINGM
-2670 QLPSPNTFGRYDVH
+2670 QLPSQNAFGRYDVH

-2695 TSTSVTQGKYVMNG
+2695 TTTSVTNEEYEMNG
-2709 VVSIPDWASPLNFQD
+2709 VVSIPDWSSSVAGHD
-2724 HLDAPLPTHPETP
+2724 HLDATLPTHPETP
-2737 NDVTAPDWRGVPI
+2737 NAPTNTNWRRVPI
-2750 LHTHSPLLGL
+2750 LHPQSPLLGL
-2760 GGIATA
+2760 GGIY
-2766 NQLNL
+2766 QPLSL
-2771 DVTGSGASQLSI
+2771 DVTGSGAQLPITGTAPEDSL
-2783 GSNNSSI
+2783 
-2790 HYFAGV
+2790 HYFAGENRV
-2796 KRPNVSPAYEAGI
+2796 QNSSYADGI

-2863 IKNFVDDPSTSGPDY
+2863 IKNLVDNPNFVPNGPEY
-2878 RNFLTDF
+2878 KNFLTDF

-2892 VYYRNSPTADWVQ
+2892 VYYRDSPTADWVQ
-2905 RGSTDQLRALRYAD
+2905 RGSIDQLRALRYAD

-2928 NHIYRCLFDVPTDT
+2928 NHIHRCLFDEPTNT
-2942 LMNNTEADVAK
+2942 LMNNTEADVTK

-2989 QLNEPGSRTSGD
+2989 QLNKPGSRTSGD

-3049 SFENNYNG
+3049 SFQYNYNG
-3057 EFGTMT
+3057 EFGTMNPIVSISNQFTLGPSVTT
-3063 PRASVSSSF
+3063 PLSGI
-3072 AYVSFNN
+3072 
-3079 EEGVIK
+3079 GVIK
-3085 DAYFDVNNVDHTA
+3085 DAYFDVNNVDHTE

-3111 MRSSDILASGS
+3111 MRSSDILNPLGS
-3122 ATPTWH
+3122 ITPTWQT
-3128 SSRKKRNLDY
+3128 SRKKKNLDY
-3138 TSQFARSVSLSGN
+3138 TSQFARSVSLSGDGN
-3151 GDVVAV
+3151 VVAV
-3157 CEPNWNPVFD
+3157 CEPNWNPIFSD
-3167 DNDIGDLNVYAP
+3167 DVITSSSYTTYSD
-3179 PPAAWN
+3179 
-3185 YQKYYQRI
+3185 YQRI

-3200 IYTGGFSELASTEK
+3200 IVTTGTVESRK
-3214 DYGSEL
+3214 DYNSEDGFFEPYVNSSYTYRYMEPNL
-3220 GYWRPDPS
+3220 PRYRGGQMSYWRPLRPIYPS
-3228 DYQSSYRYM
+3228 STSSV
-3237 QPGRSRRGG
+3237 
-3246 GQMNYWRPYKPLH
+3246 
-3259 NNISH
+3259 
-3264 YPPFESSGLVARST
+3264 YPPFESSPLVAQGQRV
-3278 RTAVRPGDCG
+3278 AIRPGDCG

-3320 EDDVRQK
+3320 EDDVREK
-3327 RYELHGAS
+3327 RHEINTPESAT
-3335 PPSSGKGGFQYTIF
+3335 SGKGGFQYTIF

-3356 GDEVTFFASYPS
+3356 GNEVTFFASYPS
-3368 DFMERY
+3368 DFMERH

-3388 TDAVDITNLSND
+3388 TDAVDISNLTD
-3400 QVDELDPMSYY
+3400 AQIDELDPMSYY
-3411 TINTHD
+3411 TTGNNYS
-3417 GDGHQYQG
+3417 GENGG
-3425 FVGHHPSN
+3425 NASRGNAFPSG

-3448 LTSQFKSQIGAN
+3448 LTSQFKSQVGSN

-3495 MGTIDTDPWYD
+3495 MGTITSDQWYD
-3506 PSPNVNFN
+3506 PNVGAF
-3514 AYTPEI
+3514 ASTPGI
-3520 LRDPTLNTAASSG
+3520 LRDPTDTTSYNG

-3570 NHLIPSSPQNTIQNP
+3570 NHILPSTPQDAIQNP

-3619 RGRVEISNNYGTV
+3619 RGRLSTSSSSSSLYNFGSV

-3644 VVSHYGDSFDTGTF
+3644 VVSSYGDDSVFTNSTGTF

-3670 YEGMYG
+3670 YDGTYG

-3684 NRDAYVNVAYN
+3684 NRDVYVYVNDAYR
-3695 LDPTYT
+3695 LDPTYRALSLY
-3701 PSTSVFLTTSS
+3701 PD
-3712 TNTGLASYHATNDL
+3712 TGLASYHATNDL

-3737 IYNKKVAT
+3737 LNNKKVAT

-3764 NYFDGA
+3764 NYFDGL
-3770 HYNQGGHLN
+3770 HYSGG
-3779 SVQLPAYSEPVAG
+3779 SSYPPVQAYSEPVAG

-3806 TTTTLPNQWV
+3806 TTGTLPNQWV
-3816 VQKKFGG
+3816 VQKKIGG
-3823 DTTSFLTNRNI
+3823 DTTSFLTDRNI
-3834 FTRSPEMADST
+3834 FTRSVEMADST
-3845 TVFDSSYMNVP
+3845 SYSSSYMNLP
-3856 SVINGFGAYPSKFW
+3856 SVTNGFGAYPSKFW

-3876 LSKNNNY
+3876 LSKNNSY

-3893 LGLRLGNWNSDH
+3893 LGLRLGNWNGSSMIDM
-3905 ITPTREQNEDIRMG
+3905 IEQNEDIRMG
-3919 RVTAYQLDDS
+3919 RVTVYRLDDS
-3929 TRQYDKNTS
+3929 TRQYDKNPS

-3950 SPITTQTSMNL
+3950 SPITTRTSMNL

-3981 IAKNVVQDDLYQS
+3981 IARNDNGIYDEEYQN
-3994 QKEFID
+3994 KKLFVDPTEGID
-4000 PYVPSM
+4000 SPV
-4006 PSRIYRSWIQV
+4006 RIYRSWIQV

-4030 HISPGRNAI
+4030 HISPGRNTI
-4039 PDESTNN
+4039 PGESTNN

-4067 TSFNSEES
+4067 TSFSSVTS
-4075 NYYGTPASSP
+4075 NT
-4085 SYANSHEVYVFEF
+4085 NSHEVYVYEF
-4098 LGGAWVTTS
+4098 SGGIWVTTS
-4107 GDVDNPE
+4107 GDVNDPE
-4114 RIFINSKRQYR
+4114 RIFIRSQRQYR
-4125 KLNTAYNP
+4125 KVADGVIPLRWQAASIGGYNG
-4133 NQWENAST
+4133 
-4141 TSYNQGTFRD
+4141 GTFED
-4151 NYALGSIGGVS
+4151 NYALGSISGVS

-4175 NYSEA
+4175 NYSGT
-4180 DFSLHNL
+4180 DF
-4187 SEGTHA
+4187 GTSHK

-4198 EMVLIME
+4198 EMVLLLE
-4205 YHKAFH
+4205 YHQDFYN
-4211 TFKDTFLFSRS
+4211 FRS
-4222 LNNGTNI
+4222 LTSTSQSYNNVTNVPGSSVLSSGAYRTYTFGNFTLPSGFTTNGFKLTVTVNGTFFGQGGSFENI
-4229 PSSVNTNYWMW
+4229 QLIMQNQTRFGGTTIS
-4240 GVLDTF
+4240 
-4246 TLSSNFSTRN
+4246 LSPHHLFAPYLTSGAVSN
-4256 LKFTAT
+4256 
-4262 VSGDYFSSQVY
+4262 
-4273 FQAGAPLSGDRI
+4273 
-4285 YLSFRNT
+4285 
-4292 SRTTSNIDLS
+4292 
-4302 YDPYSRG
+4302 
-4309 VDSSYSNFAVW
+4309 
-4320 PPLPIGLS
+4320 LS
-4328 GGTIERLLD
+4328 GGNYTYTDVVISRD
-4337 SNNKMFYRFTNVTL
+4337 SIYGDIRQNDVINFQLKIWRGYW
-4351 ESTIA
+4351 STISVD
-4356 QHIFPSYAPGDTI
+4356 FLI
-4369 ELQMHTFGGYWAT
+4369 EYT
-4382 LSVDYKYEFL
+4382 LSEEL
-4392 IGADFDENT
+4392 P
-4401 GLTSF
+4401 TS
-4406 YHSNPRGLNIFPYE
+4406 SEPRGLNVFPYE
-4420 INHQN
+4420 INHNDYSLQ
-4425 TSNHWGADMFTPSTN
+4425 WGAQMFDSTSHDIN
-4440 MPIPGY
+4440 
-4446 AFHTTDARD
+4446 ARD

-4462 NLAGGPVNW
+4462 NLSGGPVNW

-4484 MTGSTSDS
+4484 MSGSS
-4492 QPIDSLEPHG
+4492 QNVESTDEPHG
-4502 SLTRNKNQNRFSQRQ
+4502 SLTRNVYGSSQAR
-4517 IGIPHS
+4517 IPHS

-4544 VGVTNSSDDSKI
+4544 VGMTNSSEDSKI
-4556 DAHELLTT
+4556 DAHEYLTQNF
-4564 ASTLYGTRNYK
+4564 SDGGYI

-4588 VFDSTMNQVTS
+4588 VFDSNNNQVTS
-4599 RTAQLRIGSEP
+4599 RTVQARNGSYF
-4610 GYGVRWGG
+4610 GDSTSFGFGVRWGG

-4623 DTRYTNERPIN
+4623 DTRKNVYDPSWVPTYPWTDPEYAQIRHIN
-4634 GENDDSH
+4634 GENNDSH
-4641 TRDHGWWIN
+4641 TRDDGWWIN

-4655 MLLDFERPI
+4655 MLLDFARPV
-4664 QGSSTGN
+4664 QSGSSSD
-4671 PRPQGYQDVPFSVDV
+4671 PRPKGYEDVPYSVDV
-4686 SDTTV
+4686 SEGI
-4691 NSNNHRQPGR
+4691 SR
-4701 VVFGIPQAADHR
+4701 VVFGIPQAAEHR
-4713 GKIQIFDISTTN
+4713 GKIQIFDISTTS

-4730 NGTAHNTC
+4730 NGTAHNTS

-4780 NDARVSHI
+4780 DGGRGSHV
-4788 DAGVDTKFYVY
+4788 DTGVNTKFYVY

-4807 FTRAFS
+4807 FTKAVS

-4825 EAVSVM
+4825 DTRSLDE
-4831 AFQAYFYDNVEHN
+4831 FQTYFLNKVENN
-4844 VYTQWGRP
+4844 VYTLWGRP

-4858 EDIEVGQEGNTIRY
+4858 EDIEVGVEGTTLLF

-4883 YRESKVR
+4883 YRESKVK

-4942 YSGTT
+4942 YSGAT

-4961 VPNKFGNNS
+4961 VPNKFGDNS

-4983 NDDTSLWVKG
+4983 NDDTRLWVKG

-5007 TGGGTGTNNFPNEIT
+5007 TGGGTGNDNFPNERT

-5034 SSLFGGATLHPSVT
+5034 SSLFGGATLHPSAT
-5048 IAPTF
+5048 TAPTF
-5053 RQHLPSGVQVALQ
+5053 RQHLPSGVQAALQ

-5088 ATPNPNPNFPEPPS
+5088 TRTSSDPPS

-5117 VVGNTNDT
+5117 VVGNSNDT
-5125 LNFSSVGDKRKSGS
+5125 HNFSSVNDRRKSGS
-5139 VSIFSYDAINA
+5139 VSIYNYDTINA
-5150 RWNVQKVTV
+5150 RWDVQKVTV

-5164 ELAPLAEL
+5164 ELSTP

-5181 LALTRDGTRLVVSA
+5181 LTLTRDGTRLVVSA
-5195 PENRDGDGDI
+5195 PGNRGGDGDI

-5277 NSVETFAGES
+5277 NSVETFAGRS
-5287 FGQQIRFGESIDV
+5287 FSEQIRFGESIDV

-5314 LTTPGDGQGVR
+5314 LTTPGSGEHVR
-5325 DYYIASGGIEI
+5325 DYYIASGGMEI

-5378 WYLTTSDGLY
+5378 WYSTTSDGLY
-5388 SRFAFFD
+5388 SRFDFFD

-5432 VGATSNV
+5432 AGATSNV

-5444 VSVYKTFQDLT
+5444 VSVYKTFQDFT
-5455 PIMTL
+5455 PNITL

-5521 RVKVVSVPPAV
+5521 RVKIVNDPPVV
-5532 TLIGNATITL
+5532 TLIGQASISL

-5562 ETYGDAPDGSAVGVF
+5562 ETYGDPPDGSSTGVF

-5597 ILPDTTR
+5597 ILPDTT
-5604 PVVTK
+5604 PPIVTK

-5650 GQYRGTTQ
+5650 GLYRGTTQ
-5658 ITYSA
+5658 VTYSA
-5663 TDPAGNVGTVTRNVD
+5663 VDPAGNVGTVTRNVD

-5683 EATALE
+5683 EAAALE
-5689 QQLDNSYYYS
+5689 QQLDDSYYS

-5706 RIAIVRKVTNDV
+5706 RIAIVRKITNDV

-5730 VNGWSGFGSMEGQM
+5730 VDGWSGFGSMEGQM
-5744 VKLSRLRQQLGQQIA
+5744 VKLSSDGQIIA
-5759 FTTSD
+5759 FTASD

-5770 YNVNSGSWDERLA
+5770 YSSGSWNERLA

-5789 EPGASAYRIEMSNDG
+5789 EPGASAYRIEMSDDG
-5804 NTISVSYPGGNDQY
+5804 NTISVSYPGGNAQY
-5818 IEEVVVFGWNGSEY
+5818 IEEVVVFRWNSANQRY
-5832 VEEHSIA
+5832 EEDHSIA
-5839 NGTTEATGLGTAM
+5839 NGTFEATGLGEVM
-5852 SLSSN
+5852 SLSSDGN
-5857 GDRLAL
+5857 RLAL
-5863 GIPSASSGGT
+5863 GSPSASSGG
-5873 TSSITSPTPMGTA
+5873 SSLSITSPTPYGLA
-5886 TPSPT
+5886 TPSPI
-5891 LEGVIAIYN
+5891 LHGVIQLNN
-5900 RYKLTSFREHGQN
+5900 RYKLTSFGQHGQN
-5913 NTMYWQVTLGA
+5913 NTMYREVTLGS
-5924 RWTANWRWYVYG
+5924 RWTATWRWYVYG

-5987 KKTQNVYYGTSR
+5987 RKTQNVYYGTSR
-5999 WLDVEVSY
+5999 WLNVEVSY

-6014 TVRDRTRLVSTL
+6014 TIRDGTRLVSTL

-6068 VNLGEVEVY
+6068 IDLGEIEVY

-6092 GGRSGQRLG
+6092 GGRTNQRLG

-6114 NVNDTHD
+6114 NVNDTND

-6151 LLGDSNALVDIN
+6151 LLGVSNDLVDISSD
-6163 REGTLLIYAEGR
+6163 GTLFIYAEGR
-6175 GTETYTSHPNGLST
+6175 GTEKYALHPNGLST

-6214 SSLSTNHVQVSKDGS
+6214 SSLSTNRVEVSSDGS

-6241 YNVIE
+6241 YNVTE

-6267 GTYTE
+6267 GAYTE

-6277 DVTDGSAVVVGGDTV
+6277 NVTDGSAVVVGGDTV